1 MKFASFLGLCHLA
14 AGTAIPRGWPQ
25 NSSAALYF
33 LENDPAG
40 ANIVSVQVAGD
51 GTISNPTRIPTG
63 GKGSIGMNAMGPAA
77 VDTLFSQDAVVVSY
91 PYLLTVNA
99 GSNDVSLFSIAE
111 DPLAPRL
118 VAPPAPSGGEFPNSV
133 AYSPALGLACVSNT
147 GARAGVQCYS
157 VGPSGLEPR
166 GAFKPI
172 AAGGLRNQTSPPVGP
187 PNTVSDAVFNPSG
200 TALFVTVKGDGTD
213 PGYIYAY
220 PVVAAPKSQQHHG
233 DKGKGKGKAEVAAEA
248 RVSRPAELGLDFSLT
263 FLGTDRRA
271 FVTDPGFGG
280 AFLDISC
287 DHAVTV
293 ARVANI
299 TGQMASCWSQYSA
312 THDSVY
318 VFDAGAP
325 DIAVYGAGS
334 GELATVVRGDAAAVG
349 KFDAVVAGDF
359 LYTLDGAASITVYSL
374 ADGGEPVA
382 VQTLDL
388 AAFGNRQFFQGLAFH
403 SR

>member
-1 MKFASFLGLCHLA
+1 M
-14 AGTAIPRGWPQ
+14 
-25 NSSAALYF
+25 
-33 LENDPAG
+33 
-40 ANIVSVQVAGD
+40 
-51 GTISNPTRIPTG
+51 
-63 GKGSIGMNAMGPAA
+63 
-77 VDTLFSQDAVVVSY
+77 VSY
-91 PYLLTVNA
+91 PYLLTVNP

-118 VAPPAPSGGEFPNSV
+118 VSPPVPSGGEFPNSV
-133 AYSPALGLACVSNT
+133 AYSPALALACVANT

-157 VGPSGLEPR
+157 VGASGLEPS
-166 GAFKPI
+166 GAFRPI
-172 AAGGLRNQTSPPVGP
+172 AEGGLLHQTSPPVGP
-187 PNTVSDAVFNPSG
+187 PNTVSDVVFNPSG
-200 TALFVTVKGDGTD
+200 TALFVTVKGDGTN

-220 PVVAAPKSQQHHG
+220 PVVDHPKSKS
-233 DKGKGKGKAEVAAEA
+233 KGEGKAEVASVAAEA

-263 FLGTDRRA
+263 FLASDRRA

-299 TGQMASCWSQYSA
+299 TGQAASCWSQYSA
-312 THDSVY
+312 RHDSVY
-318 VFDAGAP
+318 VFDAGVP
-325 DIAVYGAGS
+325 DIAVYGAES
-334 GELATVVRGDAAAVG
+334 TELRATVDGAAAEVG
-349 KFDAVVAGDF
+349 KFDSVVAGDF

-374 ADGGEPVA
+374 AGGEPVA

-388 AAFGNRQFFQGLAFH
+388 TEFGNRQFFQGLAFH